1 MRRRDFLGVIGGAAV
16 VLPLAARAQQPSTV
30 PVVGFLHSGSEA
42 PNAHLVSAFRKGLS
56 EAGFDEGRNV
66 AIEYRWAGGN
76 YDRLPG
82 LVDELINRRV
92 TVLYTSGGSI
102 SVLAAK
108 AATRGI

>member
-1 MRRRDFLGVIGGAAV
+1 MGRAERQMLSIPVSGLSKHSFGLIRCHLRKTEERSMRRRDFLGVIGGAAV

-66 AIEYRWAGGN
+66 
-76 YDRLPG
+76 
-82 LVDELINRRV
+82 
-92 TVLYTSGGSI
+92 
-102 SVLAAK
+102 
-108 AATRGI
+108 